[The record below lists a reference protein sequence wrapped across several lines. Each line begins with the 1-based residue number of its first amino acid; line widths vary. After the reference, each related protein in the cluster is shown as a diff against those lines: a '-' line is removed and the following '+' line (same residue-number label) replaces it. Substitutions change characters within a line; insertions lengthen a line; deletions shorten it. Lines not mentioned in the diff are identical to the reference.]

1 MVHQPTVTCP
11 VLTPPSNNGKKFK
24 SKSKSPHKKW
34 TNPKH
39 KKSGK
44 QKGADEYDPNNPGQ
58 YMSPKG
64 WSKMTNAEKQ
74 ASRDARNKKD
84 RKNLQSVTTGGA
96 TAGAAT
102 DLQAT
107 VVDLTRRLDAITA
120 TAQAA
125 AASTEGP
132 PPLQPILKQAPRYSL
147 KMTQQHGPVAVS
159 LPTAEFYVDASGNP
173 THQKE

>member
-1 MVHQPTVTCP
+1 MAHQPTS
-11 VLTPPSNNGKKFK
+11 LNRSNGNGNNNSK
-24 SKSKSPHKKW
+24 SKGKSPHKKW
-34 TNPKH
+34 TNSKH

-58 YMSPKG
+58 YMYPKG
-64 WSKMTNAEKQ
+64 WSKMTNAEIQ
-74 ASRDARNKKD
+74 ASRDTRNKKD
-84 RKNLQSVTTGGA
+84 RRNLQSVTTGGA

-102 DLQAT
+102 DLRAT

-120 TAQAA
+120 RAQAA
-125 AASTEGP
+125 AASTNGP

-147 KMTQQHGPVAVS
+147 KMTQRHGPVAVT
-159 LPTAEFYVDASGNP
+159 PPAAEFYVDASGNP